1 MFLESIVNIQNLF
14 YLFLIIVFIAYWVLV
29 FTIFYHLTRF
39 GIGTFP
45 KKIATI
51 FLLGSVL
58 FFCVSFLF
66 ITIMSLDTLK
76 DLIGNLVNGIYNN
89 KIID

>member
-1 MFLESIVNIQNLF
+1 MLLESIITVQNLF
-14 YLFLIIVFIAYWVLV
+14 YLSLIIVFIAYWVLV
-29 FTIFYHLTRF
+29 FVIFYHLTRF

-58 FFCVSFLF
+58 FFCINFLF
-66 ITIMSLDTLK
+66 ITSMDLNTLK
-76 DLIGNLVNGIYNN
+76 SLIENLAQGIYKINN
-89 KIID
+89 